1 MEPANSPMNKP
12 PRKGFARVVQAAH
25 YSKKGLQATWKNEE
39 SFRLEVFLL
48 LPLFPAAFWLGNSV
62 TEQLLLIGSCILVL
76 IVELI
81 NSALESIV
89 DRISTENH
97 PLSGQA
103 KDIGSAAVLLSLL
116 WVLFTWIM
124 VAFNRFASF

>member
-1 MEPANSPMNKP
+1 MNKP
-12 PRKGFARVVQAAH
+12 RRKGFGRVVQAAS
-25 YSKKGLQATWKNEE
+25 YSKKGLLAAWKNEE

-48 LPLFPAAFWLGNSV
+48 LPLFPAAFWLGNGV
-62 TEQLLLIGSCILVL
+62 VEQLLLVGSCILVL

-116 WVLFTWIM
+116 WVLFTWTMI
-124 VAFNRFASF
+124 ACNRFASF